1 MEKTIEIDG
10 WRGRLDAGLP
20 RRQLEALLF
29 ACADLTV
36 KQIARRMGIGHQSV
50 QQRLDDARFK
60 LGMQRSVRGLCLEAL
75 RRGIVGPL
83 VILLCSLCA
92 FQTFLDLGHMQRAQR
107 VTRIQ
112 QTRGGRRD
120 TFDNP
125 FDFC

>member
-1 MEKTIEIDG
+1 MENTIEIEG
-10 WRGRLDAGLP
+10 WRGHLNAGLP

-29 ACADLTV
+29 ACADMTV

-92 FQTFLDLGHMQRAQR
+92 FQTFLDIGHMQRVQR

-112 QTRGGRRD
+112 QTKGGRRD

-125 FDFC
+125 FDFS

>member
-1 MEKTIEIDG
+1 MENTIEIEG

-29 ACADLTV
+29 ACADMTT

-83 VILLCSLCA
+83 VIMLCSLCA
-92 FQTFLDLGHMQRAQR
+92 FQTFLDLGHMQRVQR
-107 VTRIQ
+107 TARVQ
-112 QTRGGRRD
+112 QTKAGRRD

>member
-1 MEKTIEIDG
+1 MSKTIEFEG

-20 RRQLEALLF
+20 PRQLEALLY
-29 ACADLTV
+29 ACADMTV
-36 KQIARRMGIGHQSV
+36 KQIARRMGIGPQSV

-60 LGMQRSVRGLCLEAL
+60 LGMQRSIRGLCLEAL
-75 RRGIVGPL
+75 RRGIVGPM

-92 FQTFLDLGHMQRAQR
+92 FQTFLDIGHMQRAPR
-107 VTRIQ
+107 ITRIQ
-112 QTRGGRRD
+112 QTRAGRRD